1 MKIVPIN
8 AATLPIY
15 RDELA
20 RLLTDAVTHG
30 ASVGYDTLIP
40 HEDAESYFHSLR
52 PALAKGE
59 LLLWIARDERG
70 VVGTVQLELCQKPNG
85 RNRAEVVK
93 LLVHSRARRNGVGQ
107 ALMKSLEHA
116 ALQQQRGL
124 LYLDTQAGSAAE
136 ALYRSLGYRCLGE
149 LPDYAAG
156 ARWAL
161 PSNRYLLQT
170 PVRREPTFARHR
182 QLAFRRYPAP
192 MIPPCNPALSTARR
206 FAQLT

>member
-1 MKIVPIN
+1 MKIVLIN

-15 RDELA
+15 RNELA

-40 HEDAESYFHSLR
+40 NEDAESYFHSLR

-70 VVGTVQLELCQKPNG
+70 VIGTVQLELCQKPNG
-85 RNRAEVVK
+85 RNRAEVEK

-107 ALMKSLEHA
+107 ALMKALEQS
-116 ALQQQRGL
+116 ALQQPRGL
-124 LYLDTQAGSAAE
+124 LYLDTQAGSAEE

-149 LPDYAAG
+149 LPDYADAPDG
-156 ARWAL
+156 YYHPTVIYYKRLFAV
-161 PSNRYLLQT
+161 NQT
-170 PVRREPTFARHR
+170 S
-182 QLAFRRYPAP
+182 PA
-192 MIPPCNPALSTARR
+192 IAS
-206 FAQLT
+206 

>member
-1 MKIVPIN
+1 MKIVLIN

-124 LYLDTQAGSAAE
+124 LYGYAGRFGGRSA
-136 ALYRSLGYRCLGE
+136 LSQHGLSLFGRATGLCG
-149 LPDYAAG
+149 G

>member
-1 MKIVPIN
+1 MQIVPIN

-20 RLLTDAVTHG
+20 HLLTDAVTHG
-30 ASVGYDTLIP
+30 ASVGYDILIP

-59 LLLWIARDERG
+59 LLLWLARDERG

-93 LLVHSRARRNGVGQ
+93 LLVHSCARRNGVSQTLMNTLEQ
-107 ALMKSLEHA
+107 AARQH
-116 ALQQQRGL
+116 QREL
-124 LYLDTQAGSAAE
+124 LYLDTQAGPAAE
-136 ALYRSLGYRCLGE
+136 ALSRHLGYRCLGE

-156 ARWAL
+156 PDGYYHPIVTYYKRL
-161 PSNRYLLQT
+161 FTVNQPSR
-170 PVRREPTFARHR
+170 AI
-182 QLAFRRYPAP
+182 A
-192 MIPPCNPALSTARR
+192 S
-206 FAQLT
+206 

>member
-59 LLLWIARDERG
+59 RYCGLPATNAASLA
-70 VVGTVQLELCQKPNG
+70 PFNSSSA
-85 RNRAEVVK
+85 RNRMAVI
-93 LLVHSRARRNGVGQ
+93 
-107 ALMKSLEHA
+107 
-116 ALQQQRGL
+116 
-124 LYLDTQAGSAAE
+124 
-136 ALYRSLGYRCLGE
+136 
-149 LPDYAAG
+149 
-156 ARWAL
+156 
-161 PSNRYLLQT
+161 
-170 PVRREPTFARHR
+170 VRK
-182 QLAFRRYPAP
+182 
-192 MIPPCNPALSTARR
+192 
-206 FAQLT
+206 

>member
-30 ASVGYDTLIP
+30 ASVGYDTLILTKTP
-40 HEDAESYFHSLR
+40 RATSTVCGR
-52 PALAKGE
+52 PAKGE

-107 ALMKSLEHA
+107 ALMKTLEHS

-124 LYLDTQAGSAAE
+124 LY
-136 ALYRSLGYRCLGE
+136 RIR
-149 LPDYAAG
+149 
-156 ARWAL
+156 R
-161 PSNRYLLQT
+161 
-170 PVRREPTFARHR
+170 PVRQQKRFIAAWVIAVWASCRIM
-182 QLAFRRYPAP
+182 RRGP
-192 MIPPCNPALSTARR
+192 MGITIRPLFITNACSP
-206 FAQLT
+206 

>member
-156 ARWAL
+156 PDGHYHPTVIYYKRLFAVNQ
-161 PSNRYLLQT
+161 PSR
-170 PVRREPTFARHR
+170 AI
-182 QLAFRRYPAP
+182 A
-192 MIPPCNPALSTARR
+192 S
-206 FAQLT
+206 

>member
-59 LLLWIARDERG
+59 LLLWIARERG

-85 RNRAEVVK
+85 RNRAEIVK

-156 ARWAL
+156 PDGVSQPTVIYYKRLFAVNQ
-161 PSNRYLLQT
+161 PSR
-170 PVRREPTFARHR
+170 AI
-182 QLAFRRYPAP
+182 A
-192 MIPPCNPALSTARR
+192 S
-206 FAQLT
+206 

>member
-1 MKIVPIN
+1 MKIVLIN

-15 RDELA
+15 RNELA

-70 VVGTVQLELCQKPNG
+70 VIGTVQLELCQKPNG
-85 RNRAEVVK
+85 RNRAEVQK
-93 LLVHSRARRNGVGQ
+93 LLVHSRARLNGVGQ
-107 ALMKSLEHA
+107 ALMKALLQS

-149 LPDYAAG
+149 VPDYAAAPDG
-156 ARWAL
+156 YYHPTVIYYKRLFAV
-161 PSNRYLLQT
+161 NQT
-170 PVRREPTFARHR
+170 SSVIA
-182 QLAFRRYPAP
+182 
-192 MIPPCNPALSTARR
+192 S
-206 FAQLT
+206 

>member
-93 LLVHSRARRNGVGQ
+93 LLVHS
-107 ALMKSLEHA
+107 
-116 ALQQQRGL
+116 
-124 LYLDTQAGSAAE
+124 
-136 ALYRSLGYRCLGE
+136 LGYRCLGE

-156 ARWAL
+156 PDGHYHPTVIYYKRLFAVNQ
-161 PSNRYLLQT
+161 PSR
-170 PVRREPTFARHR
+170 AI
-182 QLAFRRYPAP
+182 A
-192 MIPPCNPALSTARR
+192 S
-206 FAQLT
+206 

>member
-1 MKIVPIN
+1 MKIVLIN

-124 LYLDTQAGSAAE
+124 LYRIRRPVRRQKRFIAA
-136 ALYRSLGYRCLGE
+136 SGYRCLGE

-156 ARWAL
+156 PDGHYHPTVIYYKRLFAVNQ
-161 PSNRYLLQT
+161 PSR
-170 PVRREPTFARHR
+170 AI
-182 QLAFRRYPAP
+182 A
-192 MIPPCNPALSTARR
+192 S
-206 FAQLT
+206 

>member
-1 MKIVPIN
+1 MKIVLIN

-124 LYLDTQAGSAAE
+124 LY
-136 ALYRSLGYRCLGE
+136 RIR
-149 LPDYAAG
+149 
-156 ARWAL
+156 R
-161 PSNRYLLQT
+161 
-170 PVRREPTFARHR
+170 PVRRQKRFIAARVIAVWASYR
-182 QLAFRRYPAP
+182 IMRRGP
-192 MIPPCNPALSTARR
+192 MGITIQPLFITNACSP
-206 FAQLT
+206 

>member
-59 LLLWIARDERG
+59 LLLWIARNERG

-93 LLVHSRARRNGVGQ
+93 LLVHSRARRNGVGLS
-107 ALMKSLEHA
+107 LMKTLEQA

-149 LPDYAAG
+149 MPDYAAG
-156 ARWAL
+156 PDGYYHSTVIYYKRL
-161 PSNRYLLQT
+161 FTVTPSSR
-170 PVRREPTFARHR
+170 AI
-182 QLAFRRYPAP
+182 A
-192 MIPPCNPALSTARR
+192 S
-206 FAQLT
+206 